1 MADIVKSIP
10 NDKKDWL
17 KTHTL
22 TSEQR
27 QLLIAQKL
35 ERAQQ
40 QFEAQA
46 KTPVLA
52 WGNSG
57 QATRAA
63 TTTQNSRNEGGL
75 PDGKLVVRTL
85 VRKMVAY

>member
-1 MADIVKSIP
+1 MADVIKSIP
-10 NDKKDWL
+10 NDKMDWL
-17 KTHTL
+17 KMHTL
-22 TSEQR
+22 TPEQR
-27 QLLIAQKL
+27 QQLITQKL
-35 ERAQQ
+35 ELARK

-46 KTPVLA
+46 KTPVPA

-63 TTTQNSRNEGGL
+63 TTTINSRNVGGL

>member
-52 WGNSG
+52 
-57 QATRAA
+57 
-63 TTTQNSRNEGGL
+63 
-75 PDGKLVVRTL
+75 
-85 VRKMVAY
+85 